1 MLAAT
6 SKVTVVLTLAAISAA
21 AAGCSSDSGNTAS
34 DAATGAPAAKTT
46 TVTTTTRTTPAR
58 VNACESFS
66 RQEPEAERG
75 LVYTRSKTGQVDHDG
90 AMGKLVNKT
99 GAAVWVRPVASLGSK
114 SFWGRNQCTL
124 AAGASVMFSRAGS
137 YYFQFAAEAESD
149 DAPAC
154 EYATCIALIDPDY
167 GYPIFMGWY
176 DKSVKEKRDYE
187 VTQKENQVNSFIW
200 GGSKITVKRE
210 KDGFYNS
217 AFPDEYIRRSEMSD
231 WATYTVDVE
240 SLSQ

>member
-1 MLAAT
+1 MLGAT
-6 SKVTVVLTLAAISAA
+6 SKVSIAMTLAAISAA
-21 AAGCSSDSGNTAS
+21 AAGCSSESGNTAS

-46 TVTTTTRTTPAR
+46 TVTTTTRTTPGR

-66 RQEPEAERG
+66 RQQPKDERG
-75 LVYTRSKTGQVDHDG
+75 LVYTRSNGQVDHDG

-99 GAAVWVRPVASLGSK
+99 GATVWVRPVASLGSK

-149 DAPAC
+149 GARAC
-154 EYATCIALIDPDY
+154 EYATCIGLVDPFL
-167 GYPIFMGWY
+167 GYPIFKGWY
-176 DKSVKEKRDYE
+176 DKSVRDKADYE
-187 VTQKENQVNSFIW
+187 VKQEENQVNSFIW
-200 GGSKITVKRE
+200 GGSTITVKRE
-210 KDGFYNS
+210 NDRFYNS

-240 SLSQ
+240 SLRQ